1 MPEYKIFETNTTF
14 YLRIFQSKKQYEPFS
29 SSARSA
35 YITKIPGILTDA
47 ILSPGDPEKS
57 KKAQKIRYSNRR
69 RTFIALSL
77 YIRIV
82 SVFFRSFTIK
92 RKFINYYFFKYL
104 HIKTYSEKLQIFKN
118 CIHIIMVSSNRK
130 SISLSI
136 QFAKYIVI
144 RN

>member
-1 MPEYKIFETNTTF
+1 M
-14 YLRIFQSKKQYEPFS
+14 YEPLS
-29 SSARSA
+29 SMSSARSA
-35 YITKIPGILTDA
+35 YITIKSTNIPGILTDA

-57 KKAQKIRYSNRR
+57 RKAQKIRYSNRQC
-69 RTFIALSL
+69 TSIALSL

-92 RKFINYYFFKYL
+92 RTKFINYYFFKYL

-118 CIHIIMVSSNRK
+118 YIHIIMVSSDRK